1 MDATE
6 TDVGPTDQA
15 PFTLRRLLAYAVHAF
30 TASGA
35 VLGVLAL
42 LAVVAG
48 DLSTATV
55 YMLIALAIDS
65 VDGSI
70 ARRVD
75 VSSHAPTIDGRR
87 MDDIVDYLNFVI
99 VPVVFMIQ
107 AGSLLSP
114 ALVALPV
121 ISSAF
126 GFSRHDAKTDD
137 DFFLGWPSYWNVLAF
152 YLWLLDLSPLTGSL
166 WVIGL
171 AIAVFIPWK
180 YIYPSKLANPILR
193 YCVSYSGLLWAFA
206 IGYAA
211 LAPESA
217 ERFHVV
223 PLSLTY
229 PAVYVGLSIWLGRW
243 ARD

>member
-6 TDVGPTDQA
+6 TDVGTTDRA
-15 PFTLRRLLAYAVHAF
+15 PFTMRRLLAYAVHAF

-42 LAVVAG
+42 LAVIRG
-48 DLSTATV
+48 DLPTATV
-55 YMLIALAIDS
+55 YMLVALFIDS

-75 VSSHAPTIDGRR
+75 VSFHAPTIDGRR
-87 MDDIVDYLNFVI
+87 LDDIVDYLNFVI

-107 AGSLLSP
+107 AGSLLTP

-126 GFSRHDAKTDD
+126 GFSRRDAKTDD

-152 YLWLLDLSPLTGSL
+152 YLWLLDLSPLAGSL
-166 WVIGL
+166 WVVGL
-171 AIAVFIPWK
+171 AIAVFVPWK
-180 YIYPSKLANPILR
+180 YIYPSKLENRILR
-193 YCVSYSGLLWAFA
+193 YGVSYSGLLWAIA

-217 ERFHVV
+217 ARFHVL
-223 PLSLTY
+223 PLSLGY

>member
-1 MDATE
+1 MDATD
-6 TDVGPTDQA
+6 TDIGSNDPA
-15 PFTLRRLLAYAVHAF
+15 PLTMRRLLAYAVHAL

-42 LAVVAG
+42 LAVIGG
-48 DLSTATV
+48 DLATATV
-55 YMLIALAIDS
+55 YMLVALAIDS
-65 VDGSI
+65 VDGSF

-75 VSSHAPTIDGRR
+75 VSSHAPKIDGRR

-126 GFSRHDAKTDD
+126 GFSRRDAKTED

-152 YLWLLDLSPLTGSL
+152 YLWMMDLSPVSGTIWVVGLT
-166 WVIGL
+166 I
-171 AIAVFIPWK
+171 AIFIPWK
-180 YIYPSKLANPILR
+180 YIYPSKLANPVLR
-193 YCVSYSGLLWAFA
+193 YGVSYSGLLWAIA

-211 LAPESA
+211 LEPETA
-217 ERFHVV
+217 ERYHVV
-223 PLSLTY
+223 PLSLAY